1 MAGTVELTARPSS
14 DPTKA
19 PEPVLNTDGAAHVRT
34 LAELDLSYTPFETS
48 DQTTTHTTQ
57 TISAGA
63 RVVTIYYRDI
73 GSAVGDVLYVVF
85 NADDDTDANSKLTTA
100 GQRFVVPIGS
110 ERTWVFPEGSEVT
123 RIDYESNVASETGD
137 SLVYGEYGVAA

>member
-1 MAGTVELTARPSS
+1 MSGLSTTREGVGY
-14 DPTKA
+14 
-19 PEPVLNTDGAAHVRT
+19 TDGAAHVRT
-34 LAELDLSYTPFETS
+34 LAELDLSYTPFETA

-57 TISAGA
+57 AIAAGA
-63 RVVTIYYRDI
+63 RAVTIGYVDL

-100 GQRFVVPIGS
+100 GQRYVIPLGK
-110 ERTWVFPEGSEVT
+110 ERTWIFSVGSEVT